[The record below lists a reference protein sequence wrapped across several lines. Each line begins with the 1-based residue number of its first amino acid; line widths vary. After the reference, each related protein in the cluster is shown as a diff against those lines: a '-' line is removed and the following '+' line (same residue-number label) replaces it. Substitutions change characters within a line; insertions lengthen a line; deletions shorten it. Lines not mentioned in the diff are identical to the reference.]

1 MLRVCPLPCLPITP
15 LPCLVCLLQVLQ
27 EAGPEKTEVGS
38 WPVLGQFSSIGSLGA
53 SPDQWLCSEWL
64 DSLSQC
70 RGMMGTPL
78 HHSKLQL
85 VSWQV
90 FFVADPHLLTS
101 NPHDSFC
108 VANPH
113 PLTYDPHDSFFCV
126 CVWLTLTL

>member
-1 MLRVCPLPCLPITP
+1 M
-15 LPCLVCLLQVLQ
+15 LQ

-38 WPVLGQFSSIGSLGA
+38 WPVIGQFSSIGSLGA

-90 FFVADPHLLTS
+90 LFFCVADPH
-101 NPHDSFC
+101 
-108 VANPH
+108 
-113 PLTYDPHDSFFCV
+113 PLTLMNFFFY
-126 CVWLTLTL
+126 VWLTLTL